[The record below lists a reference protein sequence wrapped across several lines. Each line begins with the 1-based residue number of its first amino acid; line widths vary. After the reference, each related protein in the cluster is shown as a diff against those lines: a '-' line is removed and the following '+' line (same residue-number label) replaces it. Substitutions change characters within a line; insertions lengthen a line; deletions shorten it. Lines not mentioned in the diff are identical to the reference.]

1 MSNALAFFNKSLFML
16 RSVGFLG
23 ALGSYRGSIA
33 IVSQLMRIGC
43 AHKKVLSN
51 AWHGESGA
59 NAGGLSM
66 GAGSSPFGLGF
77 AGLIGWMSG

>member
-33 IVSQLMRIGC
+33 IVSQLMCTGC
-43 AHKKVLSN
+43 AYKKVLSN
-51 AWHGESGA
+51 ARYGDSRGECW
-59 NAGGLSM
+59 
-66 GAGSSPFGLGF
+66 GLGYGSLF
-77 AGLIGWMSG
+77 GAIRARNCGVDWADV